1 MLYDHLYLKVKKKIT
16 NKRSI
21 TKSKRQPNTCVLP
34 SHYNLRCDYAL
45 GNKDLRKLF
54 LHQNDW

>member
-1 MLYDHLYLKVKKKIT
+1 MITFTLRLKKKKLT

-34 SHYNLRCDYAL
+34 SNYNLRCDYAL
-45 GNKDLRKLF
+45 GNKDP
-54 LHQNDW
+54 